1 MADETPL
8 PALDRI
14 DRAIARID
22 AVLAESGRA
31 TEETLRRHATL
42 RARMEEAVA
51 ALDDVIARGGGA

>member
-22 AVLAESGRA
+22 AVLAERARA
-31 TEETLRRHATL
+31 TEEALRRHATL
-42 RARMEEAVA
+42 RARMEEAVT
-51 ALDDVIARGGGA
+51 ALDDVIGRGGGT

>member
-1 MADETPL
+1 MAEETPL

-14 DRAIARID
+14 DRAIARIE
-22 AVLAESGRA
+22 AVLAERARA
-31 TEETLRRHATL
+31 TEEALQRHATL